1 VIRRFSL
8 RPDDDAS
15 DRWPWPV
22 KVYTLGRFEVQVEDK
37 PLSFG
42 RKAPRRPLAVLKLL
56 IACGPEPMPEHKLAD
71 ALWPDEPGD
80 SARRSCEMAVHRLR
94 ALLGARESVQVSDGA
109 IGVNRDRCW
118 VDAFELQ
125 RHGAG
130 IATSADAHDLGTMR
144 EIAERSARLYRDDF
158 LPADADAPWVVPCRD
173 ALRACHS
180 RVIASIGS
188 ALEREGRTDEAISWY
203 RRGVEADRLLPG
215 HGQGWR
221 QGRAEMELH
230 RQRRALRR
238 RLRMDCRHREVCRHQ
253 GSEQLQCGRA
263 RAGRDRP
270 GRLRGMER
278 GVGTAMIQ
286 PARSARLGS

>member
-1 VIRRFSL
+1 LRTAFRAHRLLLLEALTADIEVEYVRRVIRRFGL

-42 RKAPRRPLAVLKLL
+42 RKAPRKPLAVLKML

-109 IGVNRDRCW
+109 IGLNRDRCW

-130 IATSADAHDLGTMR
+130 IAASADAHDLGTTR
-144 EIAERSARLYRDDF
+144 EIAERSARLYRGDF

-173 ALRACHS
+173 ALRACHT
-180 RVIASIGS
+180 RVVGFIGS

-203 RRGVEADRLLPG
+203 RRDVEADRLSETLY
-215 HGQGWR
+215 QGLMR
-221 QGRAEMELH
+221 CLLQAGRIGEGIDTFHRMRELLSQGLGARPSVASEALH
-230 RQRRALRR
+230 RAL
-238 RLRMDCRHREVCRHQ
+238 Q
-253 GSEQLQCGRA
+253 
-263 RAGRDRP
+263 
-270 GRLRGMER
+270 
-278 GVGTAMIQ
+278 
-286 PARSARLGS
+286 SA